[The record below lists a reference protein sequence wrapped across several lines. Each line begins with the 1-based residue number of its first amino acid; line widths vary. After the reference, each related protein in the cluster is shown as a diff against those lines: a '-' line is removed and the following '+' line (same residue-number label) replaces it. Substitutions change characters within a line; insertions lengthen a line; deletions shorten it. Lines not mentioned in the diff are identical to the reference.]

1 MKKPKPTVHPTGL
14 CIDERNAQIII
25 ADYAPDGGFDIHR
38 ALLDE
43 PRTVNITSADLR
55 TIVDNAN
62 AHTQATPA
70 PVSASDSDE
79 AIITSL
85 LDPARDTSGLISN
98 FTRTPDG
105 RILLTQAEERSVATT
120 TRVIEQ
126 WLTIQQPTHF
136 DRLPHR
142 LRVETRTRAIARVW
156 HHTSQAPEF
165 ETVAF
170 LVLSND
176 DYAVGLWSKQTGL
189 VYETEES
196 FEAGAT
202 AQIKCKHS
210 RNMFARLIAAGTIEN
225 LHLSPVTKAIVSA
238 PEDLQDQLLALLT
251 TSDDLPDVEVF
262 PIYLNEGDQTPLDQP
277 SALAI
282 GALLDDPELPPCDL
296 NITLQEQIEVIK
308 ERSEE
313 QERVSTQARAM
324 YATLAVLIPIV
335 AVLAVMIA
343 SYIDR
348 VVERNRLQSRLDAE
362 STIAQNLAKE
372 NADYESSKASFA
384 TFQNLLDNLIGL
396 RQRQPA
402 SFQLLRDLDQRWPRD
417 NSWLVSEMNVKGGN
431 VEIKGKTRNEQAITS
446 FAKSLEFSDGL
457 FTNILTK
464 NNLQGATSNPSAPL
478 AATSAP
484 SSNVVEFTVSAT
496 YTPLA
501 SPGKQ
506 LAPSSQSPAPVALP
520 APPAIP
526 LITPTPLPSP
536 NSMLRTPPTNPTPLN
551 GVNQ

>member
-1 MKKPKPTVHPTGL
+1 MKKPKPTAYPTGL
-14 CIDERNAQIII
+14 SIDERNAEIIV

-38 ALLDE
+38 SPINEA
-43 PRTVNITSADLR
+43 RRVNITSTDLR
-55 TIVDNAN
+55 AVVDDAN

-70 PVSASDSDE
+70 SLSASDSDE
-79 AIITSL
+79 VIINAL
-85 LDPARDTSGLISN
+85 LDPQRDSSGLISN

-105 RILLTQAEERSVATT
+105 RVLLTQAEEVSVAKT
-120 TRVIEQ
+120 TRVIEH
-126 WLTIQQPTHF
+126 WLTIQQPTHI
-136 DRLPHR
+136 DQLPHR

-156 HHTSQAPEF
+156 HHAAQAPDTG
-165 ETVAF
+165 TVAF
-170 LVLSND
+170 LVLSRD
-176 DYAVGLWSKQTGL
+176 DYAVALWSKDTGL

-202 AQIKCKHS
+202 AQIKCQHS
-210 RNMFARLIAAGTIEN
+210 RNMFARLIAAGTIQN
-225 LHLSPVTKAIVSA
+225 LNLPQVTRAIVSA
-238 PEDLQDQLLALLT
+238 PGDIQDRLLALLI
-251 TSDDLPDVEVF
+251 SSNDLPDVEVF
-262 PIYLNEGDQTPLDQP
+262 PVYLNEGDQTPLDQP
-277 SALAI
+277 AALAI

-296 NITLQEQIEVIK
+296 NITLQEQLEVIK

-313 QERVSTQARAM
+313 AERTSSKARAM
-324 YATLAVLIPIV
+324 HATLAVLIPLAV
-335 AVLAVMIA
+335 VLAVMIA

-348 VVERNRLQSRLDAE
+348 TVERNRLQSRLDAE
-362 STIAQNLAKE
+362 DSTAAKLATE
-372 NADYESSKASFA
+372 NADYESSKASFT

-402 SFQLLRDLDQRWPRD
+402 AFQLLRDLDQRWPRD

-446 FAKSLEFSDGL
+446 FAKNLEFSDGL

-464 NNLQGATSNPSAPL
+464 NNLQGANPNPSAPAA
-478 AATSAP
+478 AATAP

-506 LAPSSQSPAPVALP
+506 LAPSSQSPAAAL
-520 APPAIP
+520 PPAIP
-526 LITPTPLPSP
+526 LNTPSTLPSP
-536 NSMLRTPPTNPTPLN
+536 ISLRTPPTNPTPPN

>member
-43 PRTVNITSADLR
+43 PRTVNITSTDLR

-85 LDPARDTSGLISN
+85 IDPARDTSGLISN

-105 RILLTQAEERSVATT
+105 RILLTQAEERSVART

-126 WLTIQQPTHF
+126 WLTIQQPTHV
-136 DRLPHR
+136 DGLPHR

-176 DYAVGLWSKQTGL
+176 DYAVGLWSKETGL

-225 LHLSPVTKAIVSA
+225 LQLPPVTKAIVSA
-238 PEDLQDQLLALLT
+238 PEDLQDQLLAVLRN
-251 TSDDLPDVEVF
+251 SNDQPNVEVS
-262 PIYLNEGDQTPLDQP
+262 PIAIHLNDGNTTPLDQP
-277 SALAI
+277 AALAI

-296 NITLQEQIEVIK
+296 NITLHEQLEVIK

-313 QERVSTQARAM
+313 QQRATSQAKSM
-324 YATLAVLIPIV
+324 YAVLAVLIPLV

-343 SYIDR
+343 SYVDR
-348 VVERNRLQSRLDAE
+348 AVERNRLQSRLDRETA
-362 STIAQNLAKE
+362 IAQNLAKE

-464 NNLQGATSNPSAPL
+464 NNLQGATSNPSAPST
-478 AATSAP
+478 ATPTST
-484 SSNVVEFTVSAT
+484 SNVVEFTVSAT

-501 SPGKQ
+501 SSGKQ
-506 LAPSSQSPAPVALP
+506 LAPSSSQSPAPAALP

-536 NSMLRTPPTNPTPLN
+536 NSMLRNAATPLN